1 MVARE
6 QVARL
11 AGAGLSV
18 VSDDGGSRTR
28 QSVLKR
34 FLIFFCSSASAAL
47 FLFLNCGALF
57 GVVFLANFESKAWD
71 RKLRNCDGRNLFRF
85 SISVLFVK
93 QKV

>member
-34 FLIFFCSSASAAL
+34 ILIFFCSSASAAL

-57 GVVFLANFESKAWD
+57 GVVFLANFEAKHGTE
-71 RKLRNCDGRNLFRF
+71 NCEIVMGEIYSAFDL
-85 SISVLFVK
+85 SLTSL
-93 QKV
+93 